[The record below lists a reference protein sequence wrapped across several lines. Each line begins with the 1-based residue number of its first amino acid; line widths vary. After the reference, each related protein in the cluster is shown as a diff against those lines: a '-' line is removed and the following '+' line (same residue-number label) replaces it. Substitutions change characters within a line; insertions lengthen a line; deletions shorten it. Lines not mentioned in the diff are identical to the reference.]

1 MVLNFVVRSLVYS
14 FDTENL
20 ISSNMDE
27 VKASF
32 VILVLDFSSK
42 RCDKDIIWFQ
52 LKYWYISET
61 WNSICFYII
70 WAIY

>member
-1 MVLNFVVRSLVYS
+1 MVLNFVVVRSLVYS

-52 LKYWYISET
+52 LKYW
-61 WNSICFYII
+61 
-70 WAIY
+70 